1 MGHTR
6 LGKIP
11 TTRRWRDVVAIF
23 AAAGADTGGPDS
35 SDEVPRLAASTMDAA
50 ANALKA
56 GLKDGGIA
64 HVFFILTQL
73 ALSTRRP
80 SSDEALRALGINLPS
95 EASHLDLTSEI
106 HRVIDEHFLRIGK
119 KSDLA
124 EMAQL
129 ALGETLTAFF
139 RSQPSDL
146 FAPSSA
152 QIQRDLHQLGT
163 QKTFGEISRA
173 FFSGLMSRMLGF
185 YLSKFVLP
193 GEGQRL
199 IGGANDLTRFNAE
212 LRAHTYQRAAIIH
225 EFAEKWFSKTEF
237 EKGIDPTNARRFVSY
252 ACKKIETEFLRGM
265 DGK

>member
-6 LGKIP
+6 LGQIP

-23 AAAGADTGGPDS
+23 AAAGANIGSASAP
-35 SDEVPRLAASTMDAA
+35 DEVPRLAASTMDAA
-50 ANALKA
+50 AGALKA

-64 HVFFILTQL
+64 HVFFVLTQL
-73 ALSTRRP
+73 ALSTRRA
-80 SSDEALRALGINLPS
+80 SSDEALRALGITLPAQ
-95 EASHLDLTSEI
+95 ASHLDLTSEV
-106 HRVIDEHFLRIGK
+106 HRVLDEHFLRVGK

-146 FAPSSA
+146 FSPSAA
-152 QIQRDLHQLGT
+152 QVQRDLHQLGT
-163 QKTFGEISRA
+163 QRTFGEISRG
-173 FFSGLMSRMLGF
+173 FFSSLMSRMLGF

-199 IGGANDLTRFNAE
+199 IGGASDLTRFNAE
-212 LRAHTYQRAAIIH
+212 LRIHTYQRAAIIH

-237 EKGIDPTNARRFVSY
+237 EKGIDPANARRFVAY
-252 ACKKIETEFLRGM
+252 ACKKIEMEFLRGM
-265 DGK
+265 DGQ

>member
-23 AAAGADTGGPDS
+23 TSAGADIGS
-35 SDEVPRLAASTMDAA
+35 SESADEVPRLAASTMDAA
-50 ANALKA
+50 AAALKA
-56 GLKDGGIA
+56 GLRDGGIA
-64 HVFFILTQL
+64 HVFFVLTQL

-80 SSDEALRALGINLPS
+80 SSDEALRALGINLPPQ
-95 EASHLDLTSEI
+95 ASHLDLTTEI
-106 HRVIDEHFLRIGK
+106 HRVIDEHFLRVGK

-129 ALGETLTAFF
+129 SLGETLTAFF

-146 FAPSSA
+146 FAPSAA
-152 QIQRDLHQLGT
+152 QVQRDLHQLGT
-163 QKTFGEISRA
+163 QKTFGEISRR
-173 FFSGLMSRMLGF
+173 FFAGLMNRMLGF
-185 YLSKFVLP
+185 YLSKIVLP

-199 IGGANDLTRFNAE
+199 IGGADDLTRFNSE
-212 LRAHTYQRAAIIH
+212 LRVHTYQRAAISH

-237 EKGIDPTNARRFVSY
+237 EKGIDPSNARRFVSY
-252 ACKKIETEFLRGM
+252 ACKKLEAEFMRGM

>member
-23 AAAGADTGGPDS
+23 AASGAGIGNPDS

-56 GLKDGGIA
+56 GLKDGG
-64 HVFFILTQL
+64 
-73 ALSTRRP
+73 
-80 SSDEALRALGINLPS
+80 
-95 EASHLDLTSEI
+95 
-106 HRVIDEHFLRIGK
+106 
-119 KSDLA
+119 
-124 EMAQL
+124 
-129 ALGETLTAFF
+129 
-139 RSQPSDL
+139 
-146 FAPSSA
+146 
-152 QIQRDLHQLGT
+152 
-163 QKTFGEISRA
+163 ISRA

-252 ACKKIETEFLRGM
+252 ACKKIEIQFLRGM